1 MKSTGN
7 KSEAAAV
14 LRQKA
19 EELLKK
25 RRSKLG
31 SKLSITDAFKL
42 IHELEVHQI
51 ELEMQNE
58 ELILARTTATES
70 AEKYLE
76 LYDFAPSGFFTLSRE
91 GKIIDLNLYGYQML
105 GRERLFLK
113 NSQFGFF
120 VSDDTKT
127 IFNLFLTKVFESKSK
142 VPCEVTLTDS
152 NNGLMY
158 VHLTGMTTGNGE
170 ECLVTIIDITE
181 RRLAEKEIKL
191 KNDELIKLNAEKDK
205 FFSIIAHDLRSPLVS
220 FLGLTEIV
228 TKQSSDLTINK
239 MQELVVDMRDS
250 ATNLFR
256 LLENLL
262 QWAKMHQELIKVNP
276 LVVKLLPIVDECIE
290 TVLESAKNKGIE
302 ITYNVPDDFEVLS
315 DVFILQTVIRNLV
328 SNAVKFT
335 PRGGEIHL
343 SARADVEKN
352 VEMSIRDT
360 GIGMSS
366 SMIDNLFR
374 LDVSTERD
382 GTEGEPSTGLGLIIC
397 KDFLGKQGGKLWVE
411 SEVGKG
417 TNFKFTL
424 PYHLESAI

>member
-25 RRSKLG
+25 QRSKIG
-31 SKLSITDAFKL
+31 SKLSETDAFKL

-58 ELILARTTATES
+58 ELILARTAATES

-142 VPCEVTLTDS
+142 ESCEVTLTDS

-170 ECLVTIIDITE
+170 QCLVTVIDITE
-181 RRLAEKEIKL
+181 RRLAENEIKL
-191 KNDELIKLNAEKDK
+191 KNEELIKLNAEKDK

-228 TKQSSDLTINK
+228 TKQSSVLTKDK

-262 QWAKMHQELIKVNP
+262 QWAKMHQELIKVNQK
-276 LVVKLLPIVDECIE
+276 VVKLLPIVDESIE
-290 TVLESAKNKGIE
+290 TVMEAANNKGIE
-302 ITYNVPDDFEVLS
+302 ITYNIPDDFEVFS
-315 DVFILQTVIRNLV
+315 DVYILQTVIRNLV

-343 SARADVEKN
+343 SAKADDEKS
-352 VEMSIRDT
+352 VEMSIKDS

-397 KDFLGKQGGKLWVE
+397 KDFLEKQGGKLWVE

-417 TNFKFTL
+417 SNFKFTL
-424 PYHLESAI
+424 PHYI